1 MGSLEEAHED
11 MMRLNDLQKRL
22 LIILTFVTIACIL
35 LTVSGYELIPLI
47 WESETASNHP
57 GTPTASVTPTVPPTP
72 SPTALPYL
80 PVDPKAVLGIDSGP
94 PSLYPGIG
102 WTRLSYRTCGTILS
116 GGRLQRLVQRYRS
129 QGVRVLLLLCQRPGL
144 QLLDANRFNDAAH
157 SGADAIAC
165 GNEQMKHNTYS
176 TYVDPANFARFFDL
190 CERTVHAVNPA
201 IPVLLGS
208 LDPHV
213 YPNDNQLMLGQVAYL
228 NAMQTAMNTSVHPGG
243 KWSWRSQTIGL
254 IDSWHNGF
262 PSQSVNNLG
271 SLFTFWAQ
279 QFGVDLASGAL
290 GQHLWVVEGTGC
302 VTGCGLSSNYQ
313 VSVAHILTLI
323 IDVETAKRYRVPF
336 FYFSGQDF
344 VQSGIFWPMGVL
356 SIKGHAKGLRQD
368 LTPGARSLNLSCSTG
383 QIQVT
388 LQEELLAKLYSGC
401 TVPSNY
407 VTTLMN

>member
-1 MGSLEEAHED
+1 

-22 LIILTFVTIACIL
+22 LIILTIVTLASVL
-35 LTVSGYELIPLI
+35 LTVSGYELIPLLLGPD
-47 WESETASNHP
+47 TASNP
-57 GTPTASVTPTVPPTP
+57 TGTPSASAVTPTVPATP
-72 SPTALPYL
+72 SPTPIPYA
-80 PVDPKAVLGIDSGP
+80 PVIPKAVLGIDSGP

-102 WTRLSYRTCGTILS
+102 WTRLSYRTCGTNLS
-116 GGRLQRLVQRYRS
+116 GGRLDKLVQRYRS

-144 QLLDANRFNDAAH
+144 QLLDINRINDAAH

-165 GNEQMKHNTYS
+165 GNEEMKHNTYS

-190 CERTVHAVNPA
+190 CESTVHAINPA

-213 YPNDNQLMLGQVAYL
+213 YPNDIALLQSQVQYL

-243 KWSWRSQTIGL
+243 HWNWRSQIVGL

-262 PSQSVNNLG
+262 PSQSINNLN

-279 QFGVDLASGAL
+279 QFGVNLANGGL

-302 VTGCGLSSNYQ
+302 VTGCGLNGNYQ

-323 IDVETAKRYRVPF
+323 IDVETAMRYQIPF

-344 VQSGIFWPMGVL
+344 FQQNVFWPMGVL

-368 LTPGARSLNLSCSTG
+368 LAPGARNLTLTCSTG
-383 QIQVT
+383 QVQVT
-388 LQEELLAKLYSGC
+388 VQEQLLAKLYSGC
-401 TVPSNY
+401 TLPSNY
-407 VTTLMN
+407 MNVLVN

>member
-201 IPVLLGS
+201 
-208 LDPHV
+208 
-213 YPNDNQLMLGQVAYL
+213 
-228 NAMQTAMNTSVHPGG
+228 
-243 KWSWRSQTIGL
+243 
-254 IDSWHNGF
+254 
-262 PSQSVNNLG
+262 
-271 SLFTFWAQ
+271 
-279 QFGVDLASGAL
+279 
-290 GQHLWVVEGTGC
+290 
-302 VTGCGLSSNYQ
+302 
-313 VSVAHILTLI
+313 
-323 IDVETAKRYRVPF
+323 
-336 FYFSGQDF
+336 
-344 VQSGIFWPMGVL
+344 
-356 SIKGHAKGLRQD
+356 
-368 LTPGARSLNLSCSTG
+368 
-383 QIQVT
+383 
-388 LQEELLAKLYSGC
+388 
-401 TVPSNY
+401 
-407 VTTLMN
+407 